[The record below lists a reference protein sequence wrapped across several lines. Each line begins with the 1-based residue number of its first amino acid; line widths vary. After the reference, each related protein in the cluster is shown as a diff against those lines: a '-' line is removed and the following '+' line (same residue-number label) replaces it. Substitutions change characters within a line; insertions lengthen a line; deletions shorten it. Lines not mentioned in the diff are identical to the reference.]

1 MAFTSLSGLNC
12 FGCLGNWLGNLNAG
26 LNVVISG
33 SEFRLLLSTS
43 PPIRFSAAVFC
54 TLLGFAQFIGGSCTL
69 KMSQNE
75 ALKGRKVR
83 YLHQLYVLQIVS

>member
-43 PPIRFSAAVFC
+43 PPIRFSAAVFF
-54 TLLGFAQFIGGSCTL
+54 TLGFAQFIRSYFYFITVL
-69 KMSQNE
+69 QSRKIIIIYSQNGTFE
-75 ALKGRKVR
+75 TN
-83 YLHQLYVLQIVS
+83 IS

>member
-54 TLLGFAQFIGGSCTL
+54 TLLGFAQFIGSSCNL
-69 KMSQNE
+69 KMSQRFRT
-75 ALKGRKVR
+75 K
-83 YLHQLYVLQIVS
+83 

>member
-54 TLLGFAQFIGGSCTL
+54 TLLGFAQFIGSSSCIL
-69 KMSQNE
+69 KMSQIFRTNI
-75 ALKGRKVR
+75 
-83 YLHQLYVLQIVS
+83 YIFQLHITK